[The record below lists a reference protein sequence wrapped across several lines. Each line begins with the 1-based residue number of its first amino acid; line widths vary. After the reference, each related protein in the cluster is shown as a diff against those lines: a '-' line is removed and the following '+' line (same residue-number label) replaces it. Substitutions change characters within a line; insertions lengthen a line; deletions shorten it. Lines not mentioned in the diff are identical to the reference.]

1 MKLMKKLMVG
11 AALATSIATTAS
23 ASMINV
29 GGVQWDPDSVIDFSA
44 ASVTMWQFIDPSSK
58 EVSGFGVIT
67 TINGSSGFCP
77 SCQLTFQYNGFK
89 PILGPGGSGGLPGG
103 VGSAINYTDGN
114 VNVYVH
120 SGAPLFDVNDP
131 FSMNLANT
139 AAGSLWLGLT
149 GHHIGGSSL
158 TGSVTASGLSGIGQ
172 LDVKAGAAGGLARGN
187 FDTDSQADGAD
198 MAFSTSFTTFLPS
211 PGHPVSEKLTAL
223 GTGNFYAN
231 TVPEPGSLA
240 LLGLGL
246 LGAAV
251 ARRRKA

>member
-44 ASVTMWQFIDPSSK
+44 ASVTMWQFIDPTSK

-67 TINGSSGFCP
+67 TINGSNGFCP
-77 SCQLTFQYNGFK
+77 SCQLTFQYNGFT
-89 PILGPGGSGGLPGG
+89 PTGGGGLPGG
-103 VGSAINYTDGN
+103 VGSAINYTGGN

-120 SGAPLFDVNDP
+120 NGAPLFNVNDP

-139 AAGSLWLGLT
+139 AAGTLWLGLT
-149 GHHIGGSSL
+149 GHPISGSSL

-172 LDVKAGAAGGLARGN
+172 LDVKAGAAGGMARGN

-211 PGHPVSEKLTAL
+211 PGHTASEKLTAL

>member
-11 AALATSIATTAS
+11 AALATSIATSAS

-44 ASVTMWQFIDPSSK
+44 ASVTMWQFIDPTSK
-58 EVSGFGVIT
+58 EVSGYGVIT
-67 TINGSSGFCP
+67 TINGSTGFCP
-77 SCQLTFQYNGFK
+77 SCQLTFRYSGFM
-89 PILGPGGSGGLPGG
+89 PIGGGGLPGG
-103 VGSAINYTDGN
+103 VGDSISYTGGQ

-131 FSMNLANT
+131 FSLNVANT
-139 AAGSLWLGLT
+139 TAGSLWLGLT
-149 GHHIGGSSL
+149 GHTYNGSSL
-158 TGSVTASGLSGIGQ
+158 IGSVTPSGLAGIGQ
-172 LDVKAGAAGGLARGN
+172 LDVNAGAAGGLARGN
-187 FDTDSQADGAD
+187 FDTNSQTGGAD

-211 PGHPVSEKLTAL
+211 PGHPASEKLTAL

>member
-11 AALATSIATTAS
+11 AALATSIATSAS

-29 GGVQWDPDSVIDFSA
+29 GGVQWDPESVIDFSA
-44 ASVTMWQFIDPSSK
+44 ASVTMWQFIDPTSK

-67 TINGSSGFCP
+67 TINGSNGFCP
-77 SCQLTFQYNGFK
+77 SCQLTFQYSGFT
-89 PILGPGGSGGLPGG
+89 PIGGGGLPGG
-103 VGSAINYTDGN
+103 TGSAINYAGGN

-120 SGAPLFDVNDP
+120 SGAPLFNVNDP

-139 AAGSLWLGLT
+139 AAGTLWLGLS
-149 GHHIGGSSL
+149 GHMYNGSTL
-158 TGSVTASGLSGIGQ
+158 TGSVTDSGLAGIGQ
-172 LDVKAGAAGGLARGN
+172 LDVNAGAAGGLARGN
-187 FDTDSQADGAD
+187 FDTNTKAGGSDL
-198 MAFSTSFTTFLPS
+198 AFSTSFTTLLAT
-211 PGHPVSEKLTAL
+211 PGHPASEKLTAL
-223 GTGNFYAN
+223 GTGNFFGN

-240 LLGLGL
+240 LFGLGL